1 MVERSYLG
9 ENCTLEPYMKKR
21 NIAIFHYKVGGTDGV
36 SLELDKWKRIFE
48 EDGHSVFLAG
58 GDLGSAEG
66 TLIPE
71 MFHHLPVSER
81 LYQNTF
87 VKLTDYP
94 DNETYAAELYTQ
106 ADIIEKSIDH
116 MIEKYDIDTIVAQ
129 NVWSVSA
136 HPSVALALYRAA
148 EKNNIPVLAH
158 HHDFYWERVE
168 GVCLTCR
175 TALELA
181 DSYLPPRGKKI
192 RHAVINSLAKKK
204 LLQRKGIDAQVIPNV
219 FDFSEGPW
227 EIDEYNRDLR
237 SSFDIKQNDIVLLQA
252 TRVVARKG
260 IEGAI
265 DFAAELNKRLPKLI
279 GSRLQSGQI
288 VTKNSKIILLLA
300 GYAED
305 DATGTYLKRL
315 VHKAEKLG
323 VNLKYIGDRVAS
335 ERNND
340 QNNQKIYSLWDTYT
354 TADMVTYPSYWE
366 GWGNQFLEAVKAK
379 LPIMLYEYPVY
390 ESDIADKGFSVI
402 SIGNSLVGTDD
413 QQLVKI
419 DPKAIAQAADL
430 AVKYFQN
437 SEFRDHAVESNLKIA
452 REHYS
457 MEALKGYLANLTKN
471 WMVDT
476 W

>member
-1 MVERSYLG
+1 
-9 ENCTLEPYMKKR
+9 MKKR

-36 SLELDKWKRIFE
+36 SLELDKWKRVFE
-48 EDGHSVFLAG
+48 SEGHAVFLAG

-71 MFHHLPVSER
+71 MFHHLPIGEC
-81 LYQNTF
+81 LYHNTF
-87 VKLTDYP
+87 VELSDFP
-94 DNETYAAELYTQ
+94 DDEAYAAELYRQ
-106 ADIIEKSIDH
+106 ADIIEKSIDR
-116 MIEKYDIDTIVAQ
+116 MIEKYQIDTIVAQ

-136 HPSVALALYRAA
+136 HPSVAPALCRAA
-148 EKNNIPVLAH
+148 EKRGIPVLAH

-175 TALELA
+175 SALKLA
-181 DSYLPPRGKKI
+181 DYYLPPRRDKI
-192 RHAVINSLAKKK
+192 RHAVINSLAKKELK
-204 LLQRKGIDAQVIPNV
+204 RRKGIDAQVIPNV

-227 EIDEYNRDLR
+227 EIDDYNRDIR
-237 SSFDIKQNDIVLLQA
+237 SAFNIQENDIVLLQA

-260 IEGAI
+260 IEAAV

-279 GSRLQSGQI
+279 GSRLQSSQI
-288 VTKNSKIILLLA
+288 ITRDSRIILLLA

-315 VHKAEKLG
+315 VHKAEELG

-335 ERNND
+335 ERMNG
-340 QNNQKIYSLWDTYT
+340 QNNKKIYSLWDTYT

-402 SIGNSLVGTDD
+402 SIGKSISGFDD
-413 QQLVKI
+413 QQLIKI
-419 DPKAIAQAADL
+419 DPIAITQAADL
-430 AVKYFQN
+430 AVTYFQDT
-437 SEFRDHAVESNLKIA
+437 EFRKHAVERNLKIA
-452 REHYS
+452 RKHYS
-457 MEALKGYLANLTKN
+457 MEALKGYLAKLTKD